1 MSAER
6 PVRGVGLDGLGCRGE
21 MVAVWRYGRFPGGR
35 MSRLVFVSTELFP
48 YAPGV
53 IGRVTFNMLRA
64 LSESDRMR
72 TTLVMVD
79 AAIDT
84 ASFEATFPGVELVE
98 VDTQVDENRF
108 IDSRQHPPSSAY
120 SNTPW
125 HWRSAS
131 VFRAI
136 AALSQRW
143 SIHYLEFPDL
153 GGLAFCTLQ
162 ECRLQGFLPDAV
174 VAVRL
179 HGSHTALL
187 HAEARPLA
195 VADLNLSDL
204 ERKCLRDCDCVVAPS
219 LAVSEAVRGIFD
231 LPAHEWAPR
240 VLCHLPPVSLDGPLA
255 TATAPAAS
263 GQALVF
269 ASEFQP
275 SGRADLFVRA
285 VAGLMRNRPHYTGSM
300 MLDAR
305 AAEESYR
312 ARIVR
317 LVPPAFVERSSFA
330 PDPEGLAQH
339 ATIERSTV
347 VFPGD
352 FEVSGTAALEA
363 SLLGGRVILNATN
376 PEFGEGT
383 PWLDGINCLK
393 FDGTA
398 NGLVE
403 VLERNFDKDEKLI
416 PVQYPEWPWPWL
428 AAARRK
434 TAWRALDEQPTV
446 SVVVPHFNLGAYLPA
461 TLENLAE
468 QNYGNIEIIVV
479 DDASTDAYSVL
490 AIDELANNPD
500 PRLKVVRLT
509 TNVGLAA
516 ARNVGVRHAGGRYVL
531 TLDADDLI
539 HPRLLEVGVAALE
552 NNAEFDIVVTPAG
565 YFLDEE
571 LPPSP
576 GEAANFSGYAM
587 FSGEAVVAGLLENR
601 FSTATALF
609 RKSALDDF
617 PYLESLNCYEDW
629 SLFMRMCDAG
639 RRFLV
644 TTDVLFFYRKR
655 RNSMVHTPRDL
666 ARKRIEYS
674 DLLRTSASD
683 SLREKSRHLLL
694 GLGAAVAGN
703 LAEERSQVEAPKKAS
718 TAQEVIGGLFGPGGR
733 YDEQV
738 VFASLKASRWL
749 ERKVP
754 WLVRGVVAA
763 ARWSWQAYRAVRGTR

>member
-1 MSAER
+1 
-6 PVRGVGLDGLGCRGE
+6 
-21 MVAVWRYGRFPGGR
+21 
-35 MSRLVFVSTELFP
+35 MSRLVFVSTELCP
-48 YAPGV
+48 DAPGV
-53 IGRVTFNMLRA
+53 IGRAMFNMLRA
-64 LSESDRMR
+64 LSESDRTR

-79 AAIDT
+79 AAID
-84 ASFEATFPGVELVE
+84 AVSFSATFPGVELVE
-98 VDTQVDENRF
+98 VDTELDEHRF
-108 IDSRQHPPSSAY
+108 LDARQHPPPSAY
-120 SNTPW
+120 SNTSW
-125 HWRSAS
+125 HWRSAC
-131 VFRAI
+131 VFRAL
-136 AALSQRW
+136 AALSRRW
-143 SIHYLEFPDL
+143 KIEYLEFPDL
-153 GGLAFCTLQ
+153 GGLAFCALQ
-162 ECRLQGFLPDAV
+162 ECRLQGFLPDAI

-204 ERKCLRDCDCVVAPS
+204 ERKCLRDCDCIVAPS
-219 LAVSEAVRGIFD
+219 LAVSEAVRGMFD
-231 LPAHEWAPR
+231 FPLQEWAPR
-240 VLCHLPPVSLDGPLA
+240 VIYHLPPVWLDGP
-255 TATAPAAS
+255 PAATTAS
-263 GQALVF
+263 AASDQALVF

-275 SGRADLFVRA
+275 SGRPDLFVRA
-285 VAGLMRNRPHYTGSM
+285 AAGLMRNRSNYTGTM

-305 AAEESYR
+305 GAEEDYR

-317 LVPPAFVERSSFA
+317 LVPPAFAERATFGPV
-330 PDPEGLAQH
+330 PDTLVTGALIAS
-339 ATIERSTV
+339 STV

-352 FEVSGTAALEA
+352 FEVSGSAAWEA
-363 SLLGGRVILNATN
+363 SLRGGRVVLNANN
-376 PEFGEGT
+376 PEFGDGT
-383 PWLDGINCLK
+383 PWRDGVNCLK

-403 VLERNFDKDEKLI
+403 VLERNLDKDEKLV
-416 PVQYPEWPWPWL
+416 PVLYPECPWPWL
-428 AAARRK
+428 AAARRR
-434 TAWRALDEQPTV
+434 TRWRALDERPMV
-446 SVVVPHFNLGAYLPA
+446 SIVVPHFNLGAYLPA

-468 QNYGNIEIIVV
+468 QDYENIEVIVV
-479 DDASTDAYSVL
+479 DDASTDPHSVL
-490 AIDELANNPD
+490 VIDGLILRQET
-500 PRLKVVRLT
+500 RLKVVRLT
-509 TNVGLAA
+509 ANVGLAA
-516 ARNVGVRHAGGRYVL
+516 ARNVGIRHATGPYVL
-531 TLDADDLI
+531 TLDADDLV
-539 HPRLLEVGVAALE
+539 HPRLLDVGVAALE

-565 YFLDEE
+565 YFLDEDV
-571 LPPSP
+571 PPLP
-576 GEAANFSGYAM
+576 GETANFSGYAM

-609 RKSALDDF
+609 RKPVLDQF

-683 SLREKSRHLLL
+683 SLRDKSRHLLL

-703 LAEERSQVEAPKKAS
+703 MAEDRHHVESQKKEG
-718 TAQEVIGGLFGPGGR
+718 TAQEVIGGLFGPAGN

-763 ARWSWQAYRAVRGTR
+763 ARSIWQAYRAVRGTR

>member
-1 MSAER
+1 
-6 PVRGVGLDGLGCRGE
+6 
-21 MVAVWRYGRFPGGR
+21 
-35 MSRLVFVSTELFP
+35 MSRLVFVSTALFP

-53 IGRVTFNMLRA
+53 IGRVMFNMLRA
-64 LSESDRMR
+64 LSEADRMR

-79 AAIDT
+79 AAIDV
-84 ASFEATFPGVELVE
+84 ASFKTNFPDVELVE
-98 VDTQVDENRF
+98 VDTLSDENRF
-108 IDSRQHPPSSAY
+108 IDSRQHPPVSAY

-125 HWRSAS
+125 HWRSAC
-131 VFRAI
+131 VFRAL
-136 AALSQRW
+136 AVLSER
-143 SIHYLEFPDL
+143 SPISYLEFPDL

-162 ECRLQGFLPDAV
+162 ECRLQGFLPDAI

-204 ERKCLRDCDCVVAPS
+204 ERKCLRDSDYVVAPS
-219 LAVSEAVRGIFD
+219 LAVSEAVRGMFD
-231 LPAHEWAPR
+231 FLAEEWEPR
-240 VLCHLPPVSLDGPLA
+240 VLCHLPPVSLDGPPAA
-255 TATAPAAS
+255 TTVSAAS

-275 SGRADLFVRA
+275 SGRPDLFVRA
-285 VAGLMRNRPHYTGSM
+285 AAGLMRNRPHYTGSM
-300 MLDAR
+300 ALDGR
-305 AAEESYR
+305 GAEESYR
-312 ARIVR
+312 ERIVR
-317 LVPPAFVERSSFA
+317 LVPPAFLERSSFA
-330 PDPEGLAQH
+330 PAPDSLAP
-339 ATIERSTV
+339 ASLIGCATV

-363 SLLGGRVILNATN
+363 SLRGGRVILNATN
-376 PEFGEGT
+376 PEFGQGT
-383 PWLDGINCLK
+383 PWIDGINCLK

-398 NGLVE
+398 NGLVD

-428 AAARRK
+428 VAARRR
-434 TAWRALDEQPTV
+434 TAWCAPDERPMV
-446 SVVVPHFNLGAYLPA
+446 SIVVPHFNLGAYLPA
-461 TLENLAE
+461 TLENLAAQDYE
-468 QNYGNIEIIVV
+468 NIEIIVV
-479 DDASTDAYSVL
+479 DDASTDAHSVL
-490 AIDELANNPD
+490 VIDELALESD

-516 ARNVGVRHAGGRYVL
+516 ARNVGVRHAKGRYVL

-539 HPRLLEVGVAALE
+539 HPRLLDVGVAALE
-552 NNAEFDIVVTPAG
+552 NNTEFDIVVTPAG
-565 YFLDEE
+565 YFLDEDV
-571 LPPSP
+571 PPSP
-576 GEAANFSGYAM
+576 GEAASFSGYAM

-609 RKSALDDF
+609 RKSTLDHF

-644 TTDVLFFYRKR
+644 TTDVFFFYRKR

-674 DLLRTSASD
+674 DLLRTSASA

-703 LAEERSQVEAPKKAS
+703 LAEEPPQVEPPKNER

-749 ERKVP
+749 ERKMP

-763 ARWSWQAYRAVRGTR
+763 ARWIWQAYRAVR

>member
-1 MSAER
+1 
-6 PVRGVGLDGLGCRGE
+6 
-21 MVAVWRYGRFPGGR
+21 

-48 YAPGV
+48 SAPGV
-53 IGRVTFNMLRA
+53 IGQAIFNMLRA
-64 LSESDRMR
+64 LGESDRAR

-79 AAIDT
+79 AVID
-84 ASFEATFPGVELVE
+84 AVSFGTTFPGVELVE
-98 VDTQVDENRF
+98 VDTLGDEHRF
-108 IDSRQHPPSSAY
+108 IDSRQHPPASAY

-125 HWRSAS
+125 HWRSAC
-131 VFRAI
+131 VFRAL
-136 AALSQRW
+136 AALSARAP
-143 SIHYLEFPDL
+143 IDYLEFPDR

-162 ECRLQGFLPDAV
+162 ECRLQGFLPDAL
-174 VAVRL
+174 VAVRI

-219 LAVSEAVRGIFD
+219 LAVSEAVRGMFD
-231 LPAHEWAPR
+231 FPMQEWEPR
-240 VLCHLPPVSLDGPLA
+240 VVCHLPPVSLDGPPATGA
-255 TATAPAAS
+255 TAASS

-275 SGRADLFVRA
+275 SGRPDLFVRA
-285 VAGLMRNRPHYTGSM
+285 AAGLMRNRPHYTGSM
-300 MLDAR
+300 VLDAR
-305 AAEESYR
+305 GADEGYR
-312 ARIVR
+312 AQILRF
-317 LVPPAFVERSSFA
+317 VPPALRERCSFA
-330 PDPEGLAQH
+330 PDPQALSPQALVGH
-339 ATIERSTV
+339 STV
-347 VFPGD
+347 VFPGN
-352 FEVSGTAALEA
+352 FEVSGMAALQA
-363 SLLGGRVILNATN
+363 SLLGARVILNATN

-383 PWLDGINCLK
+383 PWIDGINCLK

-403 VLERNFDKDEKLI
+403 ALERNVDKDEKLA
-416 PVQYPEWPWPWL
+416 PVRYPQTPWPWL
-428 AAARRK
+428 AAARRR
-434 TAWRALDEQPTV
+434 TQWRAPGEWPTV
-446 SVVVPHFNLGAYLPA
+446 SIVVPHYNLGAYLPA
-461 TLENLAE
+461 TLQNLAE
-468 QNYGNIEIIVV
+468 QNYENIEVIVV
-479 DDASTDAYSVL
+479 DDASTDMHSVL
-490 AIDELANNPD
+490 AIDELARQPD

-516 ARNVGVRHAGGRYVL
+516 ARNVGIGHAKGRYVL

-552 NNAEFDIVVTPAG
+552 NNAEFDLVVTPAG
-565 YFLDEE
+565 YFLDEDV
-571 LPPSP
+571 PPSP
-576 GEAANFSGYAM
+576 GEAACFSGYAM

-609 RKSALDDF
+609 RKSALDHF
-617 PYLESLNCYEDW
+617 PYLESLHCYEDW

-644 TTDVLFFYRKR
+644 TTDVFFFYRKR

-674 DLLRTSASD
+674 DLLRTSAAE

-703 LAEERSQVEAPKKAS
+703 LAEEAPQVQPPKVER
-718 TAQEVIGGLFGPGGR
+718 TAQEVIGGLFGPGGQ

-763 ARWSWQAYRAVRGTR
+763 ARWVWQAYRAIRGTR

>member
-1 MSAER
+1 MN
-6 PVRGVGLDGLGCRGE
+6 
-21 MVAVWRYGRFPGGR
+21 
-35 MSRLVFVSTELFP
+35 RLVFVSTELFP
-48 YAPGV
+48 YTPGV
-53 IGRVTFNMLRA
+53 IGQVMFNMLLA
-64 LSESDRMR
+64 LGEADRMR
-72 TTLVMVD
+72 TTLVTVD
-79 AAIDT
+79 AAID
-84 ASFEATFPGVELVE
+84 AAAFSATFPHVELIE
-98 VDTQVDENRF
+98 VDTRIDQHRF
-108 IDSRQHPPSSAY
+108 IESRQHPPASAY

-131 VFRAI
+131 VFRA
-136 AALSQRW
+136 LSVLSKRGP
-143 SIHYLEFPDL
+143 IDYLEFPDL

-162 ECRLQGFLPDAV
+162 ECRLQGFLPEAI

-195 VADLNLSDL
+195 IADLNLSDL
-204 ERKCLRDCDCVVAPS
+204 ERKCLRDCDCVIAPS
-219 LAVSEAVRGIFD
+219 LTVSEAVRGMFD
-231 LPAHEWAPR
+231 FRAQEWEPR
-240 VLCHLPPVSLDGPLA
+240 VLCHLPPVSLVGSPSTS
-255 TATAPAAS
+255 TASAS
-263 GQALVF
+263 SDQALIF

-275 SGRADLFVRA
+275 SGRPDLFVRA
-285 VAGLMRNRPHYTGSM
+285 AAGLMRNRSRYTGSM
-300 MLDAR
+300 VLDAR
-305 AAEESYR
+305 GADENYR
-312 ARIVR
+312 AQILRF
-317 LVPPAFVERSSFA
+317 VPPVFVERSSFA
-330 PDPEGLAQH
+330 SDPETALPETLIG
-339 ATIERSTV
+339 RSTV
-347 VFPGD
+347 VFPGA
-352 FEVSGTAALEA
+352 FEVSGTAALRA

-383 PWLDGINCLK
+383 PWLDGVNCLK

-403 VLERNFDKDEKLI
+403 VLERNFDKDEKLA
-416 PVQYPEWPWPWL
+416 PVRYPESPWPWL
-428 AAARRK
+428 AATKRK
-434 TAWRALDEQPTV
+434 AAWRPLDAQPLV
-446 SVVVPHFNLGAYLPA
+446 SIVVPHYNLGTYLQA

-468 QNYGNIEIIVV
+468 QNYKGIEIIVV
-479 DDASTDAYSVL
+479 DDASTDTLSVL
-490 AIDELANNPD
+490 AIDELARNPD

-509 TNVGLAA
+509 TNVGLAG
-516 ARNVGVRHAGGRYVL
+516 ARNVGVRHASGRYVL

-552 NNAEFDIVVTPAG
+552 NNADFDIVVTPAG

-571 LPPSP
+571 MPPTP
-576 GEAANFSGYAM
+576 GEAANFSDYAM

-609 RKSALDDF
+609 RKSALDQF

-639 RRFLV
+639 RRFIV
-644 TTDVLFFYRKR
+644 TTDVFFFYRKR

-674 DLLRTSASD
+674 DLLRTSASE

-703 LAEERSQVEAPKKAS
+703 LAEDGSLVGPQPET
-718 TAQEVIGGLFGPGGR
+718 TAQEIIDGLFGPGGR

-749 ERKVP
+749 ELKAP
-754 WLVRGVVAA
+754 WLVRAIVAV
-763 ARWSWQAYRAVRGTR
+763 ARWTWQAYRAARGAK